1 MLLTID
7 FLNSLEVILG
17 QFEVVCF
24 HVLVERS
31 HDSTGIIGMFQ
42 TQRMS
47 QLVDRNQKEII
58 PCGRNAQPD

>member
-31 HDSTGIIGMFQ
+31 HDSTGIVGVFQ
-42 TQRMS
+42 TQRVS
-47 QLVDRNQKEII
+47 QLMDCNQKEIV
-58 PCGRNAQPD
+58 PCGRKAQPG